1 MFTVFIC
8 RQAMCLC
15 KSSYRPAA
23 DAEFA
28 LRLELH
34 NQEIKKQYTDAKSSY
49 DKGNT
54 TNKKQEMKASVQE
67 VASQAASKAKVVA
80 AEKNVT
86 PPTTAYQFEVSW
98 RGLSGDS
105 GLQASLLKV

>member
-1 MFTVFIC
+1 
-8 RQAMCLC
+8 
-15 KSSYRPAA
+15 
-23 DAEFA
+23 
-28 LRLELH
+28 
-34 NQEIKKQYTDAKSSY
+34 
-49 DKGNT
+49 
-54 TNKKQEMKASVQE
+54 MKASVQE

-105 GLQASLLKV
+105 GLQASLLKSISPTALLQILKNASTVPVLQQQQQQSLFPLSGVGYMNLRPRLAARTVLTISVG

>member
-1 MFTVFIC
+1 
-8 RQAMCLC
+8 
-15 KSSYRPAA
+15 
-23 DAEFA
+23 
-28 LRLELH
+28 
-34 NQEIKKQYTDAKSSY
+34 
-49 DKGNT
+49 
-54 TNKKQEMKASVQE
+54 MKASVQE

-105 GLQASLLKV
+105 GLQASLLKSISPTALLQILKNASTVPVLQQQQSLFPLSGVGYMPRLAARTVLTISVG